1 MRAWVVIMTLRV
13 KVTNQ
18 LSHSRPVVFSCDA
31 SPVGVFVRSFRRA
44 ACFMCHEML
53 NKLIDT
59 RPSFSLSTQHPQLS
73 QFVWNLK

>member
-1 MRAWVVIMTLRV
+1 MRAWVVILTLKSQGYQPTRSLAAGRFLLRRV
-13 KVTNQ
+13 ACWC
-18 LSHSRPVVFSCDA
+18 L
-31 SPVGVFVRSFRRA
+31 RSFRWA

-73 QFVWNLK
+73 QYVWNLK